1 MQNADSES
9 IWALYLLRKP
19 SQAQA
24 LKLTIKMTASA
35 EISDESVNTPAEAS
49 SDLEKIGT
57 VQKLNP
63 ACSFQIEKPKFKIT

>member
-1 MQNADSES
+1 MSPLFTEETQPSAGTESNHKNDS
-9 IWALYLLRKP
+9 L
-19 SQAQA
+19 
-24 LKLTIKMTASA
+24 SA

-49 SDLEKIGT
+49 SDLEKIRT